1 MSKGQGTLDLKKAC
15 ALEDI
20 SLTEVITLVNRKIQI
35 WPFLQ
40 VNKMLLSISKKKK
53 RFTDEVILD
62 HSVWGPGTLGDAF
75 RKVCYFFIH

>member
-53 RFTDEVILD
+53 
-62 HSVWGPGTLGDAF
+62 
-75 RKVCYFFIH
+75 KVH

>member
-53 RFTDEVILD
+53 KGSLIR
-62 HSVWGPGTLGDAF
+62 
-75 RKVCYFFIH
+75 